1 MGMNCSQPSRTTC
14 PGTPTH
20 FAFPAVRALYHMPV
34 RTSTSPLPSPF
45 PAPTYLPLQLPFPQ
59 PPARPASHLPDP
71 ARPLCLRLTC
81 RPRATR
87 CGAGW
92 AAGSGGRAGPPGS
105 WHCAPAHAGPAAA
118 CAGRRRARRPPA
130 ARTAAPGAPRA
141 GPRSPAPAAGC
152 SSGRPPGPAT
162 APTPAARRWPASGP
176 AGQAA
181 QSRVRARGW
190 APSTPAPARP
200 ASPPRAPR
208 APCCPRP
215 RPRPAPLAPDLE
227 PDPEPAAGAR
237 AACPC
242 ACAGRAA
249 APRVASAC
257 EPAVPAPSPPPSR
270 RPRARPVSRLCPGGI
285 PVAPPRCPACGSQGR
300 IGHGKPAAGGAYSPV
315 PPCPRRC
322 CWDRHAEPLSGPRA
336 GTGPGLEEGPWP
348 EMAPPP
354 PPSVRHRGANLAC
367 QGDGL
372 CSGRKDVSSDKL
384 AVITAGHLGKAS
396 PTA

>member
-1 MGMNCSQPSRTTC
+1 MGLNCSQLSHTTC
-14 PGTPTH
+14 PGAPTH
-20 FAFPAVRALYHMPV
+20 FAFSALSAPNHLPV
-34 RTSTSPLPSPF
+34 PISTSPCLALPPHPS
-45 PAPTYLPLQLPFPQ
+45 YLPLQLPFPQ
-59 PPARPASHLPDP
+59 PPARPASHLPNP
-71 ARPLCLRLTC
+71 ASPPAPLRLGLTC

-181 QSRVRARGW
+181 QSRARARGW

-200 ASPPRAPR
+200 ASLPRAPR
-208 APCCPRP
+208 APRRP
-215 RPRPAPLAPDLE
+215 RLRPAPLAPLAPDLE

-237 AACPC
+237 AACAC

-249 APRVASAC
+249 APRAASAC
-257 EPAVPAPSPPPSR
+257 EPAVPAPSPPLP
-270 RPRARPVSRLCPGGI
+270 PPARAARIPTLPGRD
-285 PVAPPRCPACGSQGR
+285 PEAPRCPACGSQGR
-300 IGHGKPAAGGAYSPV
+300 TGHGKPAAGGAYSPV

-336 GTGPGLEEGPWP
+336 GTGPGLEEGPRP

-354 PPSVRHRGANLAC
+354 PPSVRLRGANLAR

-372 CSGRKDVSSDKL
+372 RSGRKDVSSD
-384 AVITAGHLGKAS
+384 
-396 PTA
+396 